1 MMPGVPERRARSY
14 VRHGTTTLFAA
25 LDVASGVIIGKCY
38 KRHPTVEFLKF
49 LEEIDDQVPEGLD
62 IHIVMDNYPT
72 QSSVKNSEVLDL
84 ESRNGTPR
92 QSNLPGI
99 GFAEGDSLQM

>member
-1 MMPGVPERRARSY
+1 MMPGEPERRTRSY

-25 LDVASGVIIGKCY
+25 LDVASGFIIGKCY
-38 KRHPTVEFLKF
+38 KRHQTVEFLKF

-72 QSSVKNSEVLDL
+72 HVLP
-84 ESRNGTPR
+84 EAAA
-92 QSNLPGI
+92 LPGRHRGLCLI
-99 GFAEGDSLQM
+99 TPSVARAAGTRP